1 MLYYDDSWDDAIAE
15 YDDDSWDD
23 AIEDYYGELDLEEH
37 FDLMTEWE

>member
-1 MLYYDDSWDDAIAE
+1 MLEYDDDDSVLE

-37 FDLMTEWE
+37 FDFMTEWE